1 MRNTNTRSKTL
12 KRRIKKSEKI
22 FHAYSEIQWKYV
34 DLLESNDDVVEIRFN
49 VKLAGCE
56 LGDNYTS
63 DFVCVKTDGQLM
75 IRECV
80 LKRIFL
86 RPLNVKLLDASR
98 NYWLSRGCKDWGI
111 VLDA

>member
-12 KRRIKKSEKI
+12 KRRINKSKNI

-49 VKLAGCE
+49 VKLAGCK

-63 DFVCVKTDGQLM
+63 NFVCVKSDGQLM
-75 IRECV
+75 NREWPQ
-80 LKRIFL
+80 LFDFTIT
-86 RPLNVKLLDASR
+86 LNK
-98 NYWLSRGCKDWGI
+98 
-111 VLDA
+111 